1 MKKVEIEPRR
11 GASLRLE
18 VGQQLKVVDVAGGQV
33 ADLFA
38 INQSDD
44 SEYLSAQH
52 TRATTSHLFPA
63 VGDDFVTNRRR
74 PILRLVADD
83 SPGIH
88 DMLIAACDPE
98 RYELLG
104 VEGHHHS
111 CQENYLDEVTRL
123 GLRTACVPQ
132 SVNLFMHIPVADDGG
147 LSWCAALT
155 NAGDSVTVEAMM
167 PCWIIVSACPQDI
180 VAINNHEPTPI
191 RLELEPR
198 RS

>member
-88 DMLIAACDPE
+88 DMLIAAYRTYRERTDALASTPE
-98 RYELLG
+98 SNR
-104 VEGHHHS
+104 
-111 CQENYLDEVTRL
+111 
-123 GLRTACVPQ
+123 VP
-132 SVNLFMHIPVADDGG
+132 G
-147 LSWCAALT
+147 CR
-155 NAGDSVTVEAMM
+155 DS
-167 PCWIIVSACPQDI
+167 
-180 VAINNHEPTPI
+180 
-191 RLELEPR
+191 R
-198 RS
+198 